1 MTHITKDKI
10 RLLQLTTLNAK
21 TIKAIKEAR
30 HGEGKIFKTIK
41 DLMVNLKI
49 RD

>member
-1 MTHITKDKI
+1 MTQITKDKI
-10 RLLQLTTLNAK
+10 RLLQFTTLNAK
-21 TIKAIKEAR
+21 TITAIKEAR

>member
-1 MTHITKDKI
+1 MTNTTKDKI
-10 RLLQLTTLNAK
+10 RLLQLATLNAK